1 MTEVGLLDFQ
11 ITEIAASACIV
22 VGIVVG
28 LVAIVL
34 IARRFLK

>member
-11 ITEIAASACIV
+11 ITEIVASACVI
-22 VGIVVG
+22 VGIAIG
-28 LVAIVL
+28 LVTIVL